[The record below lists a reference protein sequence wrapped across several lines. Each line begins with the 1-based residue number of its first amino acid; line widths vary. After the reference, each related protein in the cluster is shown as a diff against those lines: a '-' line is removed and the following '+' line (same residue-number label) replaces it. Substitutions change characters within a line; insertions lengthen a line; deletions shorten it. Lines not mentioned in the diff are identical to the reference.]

1 MREVE
6 YWVLTP
12 DGYDNRYMTV
22 NTDDEQEAF
31 DIVKETHRRS
41 KNFKVYK
48 KWNIFL
54 PFNEKLLKQDI
65 KFPLKWDVD
74 EYKMYIFDSDN
85 NMVAQVDYDNL
96 DATKDYHPFEK
107 LIGDYKEVFRANEP
121 QWFLENGDYKCIE
134 LGVEIGLVRNW
145 GRLQKKKTPEER
157 QDNIAAYILNV
168 INS

>member
-1 MREVE
+1 
-6 YWVLTP
+6 
-12 DGYDNRYMTV
+12 
-22 NTDDEQEAF
+22 
-31 DIVKETHRRS
+31 
-41 KNFKVYK
+41 
-48 KWNIFL
+48 
-54 PFNEKLLKQDI
+54 
-65 KFPLKWDVD
+65 
-74 EYKMYIFDSDN
+74 
-85 NMVAQVDYDNL
+85 MVAQVDYDNL